1 MAGNAQPLRSGDPEQ
16 LGPYRI
22 VGRLGEGGMGSV
34 FLAQPPEGRPVALKV
49 IRADL
54 AREPEFRRRFSL
66 EVARARQV
74 PPFCTAEVLD
84 ADPDHDTPYLVVEY
98 VAGPSL
104 AAVIGEHGPLTP
116 SNLHGL
122 AIGVATALT
131 AIHGAG
137 VIHRDLKPGN
147 VLLAPGSPKVIDFG
161 IARAVDVTQS
171 LTRPDQVVGS
181 VSYMAPE
188 RFGPEGG
195 GVTQAADV
203 FAWGAVVAYA
213 GTGRLP
219 FAGDSMPGTV
229 AMIMTQAPDLAGLS
243 GPLRDLVEDALAKEP
258 KDRPTARQLVDRLL
272 AGGPTRALNL
282 EKLIVQD
289 PVTGGVSVSDT
300 VGGGGASGSGTAGE
314 GARGG
319 AGLPGAVSDSDTTRV
334 KPAAPEPTRPAP
346 NLSAPSPRGGGGLNL
361 VLRGILAL
369 SMLVL
374 AAAVV
379 GVITGVID
387 LPKGGPTAVSDVS
400 GTPGPSATPSGPV
413 PAGATLFLRD
423 PLSAEGP
430 WKSRDETATLKA
442 TCTLRDGMLVAE
454 RRAPGSYRCLGRSDY
469 TIANVSVFVDVTIL
483 EPGSCAGLW
492 FRFSNES
499 GYALRVCQDKVQLVT
514 HGKPEGS
521 SVNVMRG
528 YPLTSPLAP
537 GTKARIGIVTK
548 GSSLRFFRD
557 GVEVGSYTSS
567 TFTEGRVILGLFQTE
582 AEPVPVS
589 RVGFADIEIWEG

>member
-1 MAGNAQPLRSGDPEQ
+1 MAGDAQPLRSGDPEQ

-22 VGRLGEGGMGSV
+22 IGRLGEGGMGSV

-54 AREPEFRRRFSL
+54 AREPEFRRRFSM
-66 EVARARQV
+66 EVTRARQV

-84 ADPDHDTPYLVVEY
+84 ADPEHETPYLVVEY
-98 VAGPSL
+98 VNGPSL

-219 FAGDSMPGTV
+219 FVGDSMPGTV
-229 AMIMTQAPDLAGLS
+229 AKIMTQDPDLDGLS
-243 GPLRDLVEDALAKEP
+243 GPLRDLVADALAKDP

-282 EKLIVQD
+282 EKLITPD
-289 PVTGGVSVSDT
+289 PVTGGLSVSDT
-300 VGGGGASGSGTAGE
+300 GGGA
-314 GARGG
+314 
-319 AGLPGAVSDSDTTRV
+319 PVSDTTRV
-334 KPAAPEPTRPAP
+334 KPAAPAATTTVTA
-346 NLSAPSPRGGGGLNL
+346 PRGGGGGLSL

-374 AAAVV
+374 AVAVV

-387 LPKGGPTAVSDVS
+387 LPKTGSTAVADASS
-400 GTPGPSATPSGPV
+400 SPHPSASPTGLV
-413 PAGATLFLRD
+413 PAGAKVFITD
-423 PLSAEGP
+423 PLQAEGA
-430 WKSRDETATLKA
+430 WKSRDDTAAFKA
-442 TCTLRDGMLVAE
+442 TCAFQNDKLVVE
-454 RRAPGSYRCLGRSDY
+454 RRAPGSYRCLGPSNY
-469 TIANVSVFVDVTIL
+469 SIENVSVFVDVTLL
-483 EPGSCAGLW
+483 EQGSCAGVW

-499 GYALRVCQDKVQLVT
+499 GYALRVCPDKMQLVT

-521 SVNVMRG
+521 SVNTMRT
-528 YPLTSPLAP
+528 YPLASPIAV
-537 GTKARIGIVTK
+537 GATTRIGVTTE
-548 GSSLRFFRD
+548 GSAMRFFRD
-557 GVEVGSYTSS
+557 GKEVGTYTAS
-567 TFTEGRVILGLFQTE
+567 TFTNGRVILGVFQTE

-589 RVGFADIEIWEG
+589 RVAFSNVEIWEGRV

>member
-22 VGRLGEGGMGSV
+22 IGRLGEGGMGSV

-66 EVARARQV
+66 EVTRVKQV

-84 ADPDHDTPYLVVEY
+84 ADPEHETPYLVVEY
-98 VAGPSL
+98 VNGPSL

-219 FAGDSMPGTV
+219 FVGDSMPGTV
-229 AMIMTQAPDLAGLS
+229 AKIMTQAPDLDGLS
-243 GPLRDLVEDALAKEP
+243 GPLRDLVEDALAKDP

-282 EKLIVQD
+282 EKLITPD
-289 PVTGGVSVSDT
+289 PVTGGLSVSDT
-300 VGGGGASGSGTAGE
+300 GGGMGGRPVAALH
-314 GARGG
+314 GG
-319 AGLPGAVSDSDTTRV
+319 APVSDTTRV
-334 KPAAPEPTRPAP
+334 KPATPPA
-346 NLSAPSPRGGGGLNL
+346 ATTVTAPRGGGGGLGL
-361 VLRGILAL
+361 VLRGILAV
-369 SMLVL
+369 SMLVMAL
-374 AAAVV
+374 AVV
-379 GVITGVID
+379 GVITGVVD
-387 LPKGGPTAVSDVS
+387 LPKTGPTAVADVS
-400 GTPGPSATPSGPV
+400 GSPRPSPTPTGLI
-413 PAGATLFLRD
+413 PAGAKVFLTD
-423 PLSAEGP
+423 PLQAEGQ
-430 WKSRDETATLKA
+430 WKARDDTAALKT
-442 TCTLRDGMLVAE
+442 TCAFQNGKLVVE
-454 RRAPGSYRCLGRSDY
+454 RHAPGSYRCLGPSNY
-469 TIANVSVFVDVTIL
+469 SIENVSVFVDVTLL
-483 EPGSCAGLW
+483 EQGSCAGVW

-499 GYALRVCQDKVQLVT
+499 GYALRVCRDKLQLVT

-521 SVNVMRG
+521 SVNPMRT
-528 YPLTSPLAP
+528 YPLATPLDT
-537 GTKARIGIVTK
+537 GTTTRIGVVTE
-548 GSSLRFFRD
+548 GSTIRIYRD
-557 GVEVGSYTSS
+557 GQEIGSFTAS
-567 TFTEGRVILGLFQTE
+567 TFTSGRVILGVFQTE
-582 AEPVPVS
+582 AETIPVS
-589 RVGFADIEIWEG
+589 RVAFSNIEIWEGRV